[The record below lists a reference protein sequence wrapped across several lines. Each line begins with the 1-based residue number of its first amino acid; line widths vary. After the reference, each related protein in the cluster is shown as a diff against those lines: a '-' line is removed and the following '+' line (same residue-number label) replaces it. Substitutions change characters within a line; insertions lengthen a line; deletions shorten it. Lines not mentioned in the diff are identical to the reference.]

1 MLEWREERAQKEK
14 DYFNKVFSSASKE
27 IRKPTVSF
35 SNKRDEKI
43 FDKIIDFL
51 SRKKSRLMNYPPL
64 LENIKK
70 LVSVSDF
77 YIRDIESL
85 ELKGKSPTK
94 HFLQLVEHLL
104 TKYPM
109 PKFWDNVWEK
119 GYKDEWCYW
128 FIEVAQG
135 GSVQKTAPIPITKKQ
150 AHRFMQSPSEYHPS
164 EALRIV
170 QFLDMGGDMIGAQGI
185 LSCGPIMRTT
195 YKPSE
200 EREEFNLELMR
211 WFAQQAMLSPNKYE
225 EIADWAAYKKFT
237 APPEDRQPG
246 LRMKG
251 RTIDAVLRE
260 VERWHDQMNRYR
272 PLRRQN
278 LDKITWEGDQIED
291 WIFEEHRGGDKPNRV
306 WCFQQILCA
315 KELLDEG
322 RSQSH
327 CVSSYIETCRRGQCS
342 IWTMR
347 DDGERALTIEIR
359 DKTIRQARGKRNRQP
374 TFKEIQILKRFASEK
389 NLTVGRWIENGG
401 GW

>member
-1 MLEWREERAQKEK
+1 MLPDMVDAKLKGIQETDGVK
-14 DYFNKVFSSASKE
+14 DPKTITGK
-27 IRKPTVSF
+27 
-35 SNKRDEKI
+35 
-43 FDKIIDFL
+43 L
-51 SRKKSRLMNYPPL
+51 KKSSVEWFDPL
-64 LENIKK
+64 ITEIVKK
-70 LVSVSDF
+70 
-77 YIRDIESL
+77 
-85 ELKGKSPTK
+85 KGQARKDGTIPT
-94 HFLQLVEHLL
+94 
-104 TKYPM
+104 
-109 PKFWDNVWEK
+109 
-119 GYKDEWCYW
+119 
-128 FIEVAQG
+128 
-135 GSVQKTAPIPITKKQ
+135 
-150 AHRFMQSPSEYHPS
+150 
-164 EALRIV
+164 
-170 QFLDMGGDMIGAQGI
+170 
-185 LSCGPIMRTT
+185 
-195 YKPSE
+195 
-200 EREEFNLELMR
+200 
-211 WFAQQAMLSPNKYE
+211 
-225 EIADWAAYKKFT
+225 
-237 APPEDRQPG
+237 
-246 LRMKG
+246 